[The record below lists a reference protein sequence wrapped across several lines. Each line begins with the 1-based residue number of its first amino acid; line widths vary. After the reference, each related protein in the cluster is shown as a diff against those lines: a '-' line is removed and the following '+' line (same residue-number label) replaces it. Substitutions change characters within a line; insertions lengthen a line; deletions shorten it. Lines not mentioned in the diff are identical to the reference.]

1 MLWPLSSLGL
11 EAMLEVQRHLAGL
24 VRRMDEIRRLNNDNG
39 EVRGVRGLLT
49 SRNVIYGLI
58 TTIKQKQ
65 FRLASHIIILCL

>member
-39 EVRGVRGLLT
+39 EVRGTGFTYNNLMFIVVLVYQEVHDSVNR
-49 SRNVIYGLI
+49 
-58 TTIKQKQ
+58 
-65 FRLASHIIILCL
+65 